1 MVYILLTDVEN
12 ILQTE
17 DTLFFSK
24 ISNNVKQFYSISIEK
39 LDIQYNEYLRSNNK
53 IFDPA
58 SIKIEKNS
66 TFLLKKLNVYA
77 KKKDINE
84 IYISTNGIWIIAKVV
99 NADLISNTLKIFI
112 IPENLEIIVTI
123 PPLNQKPKQY
133 YLYNTNNIE
142 KIQLEHF
149 EISKHKKDTFFF
161 FYQNSLYDCNIITK
175 AVSIIVTLDLEI
187 GCFCFT
193 NNQSTIIFG
202 TRQGIILFYD
212 KKSDVVIKSIKS
224 ISNVIKKIFVND
236 IETSL
241 LIFVPSNLCVN
252 YTIMKKRKC
261 IRLH

>member
-84 IYISTNGIWIIAKVV
+84 IYISTNGI
-99 NADLISNTLKIFI
+99 
-112 IPENLEIIVTI
+112 
-123 PPLNQKPKQY
+123 
-133 YLYNTNNIE
+133 
-142 KIQLEHF
+142 
-149 EISKHKKDTFFF
+149 
-161 FYQNSLYDCNIITK
+161 
-175 AVSIIVTLDLEI
+175 
-187 GCFCFT
+187 
-193 NNQSTIIFG
+193 
-202 TRQGIILFYD
+202 
-212 KKSDVVIKSIKS
+212 
-224 ISNVIKKIFVND
+224 
-236 IETSL
+236 
-241 LIFVPSNLCVN
+241 
-252 YTIMKKRKC
+252 
-261 IRLH
+261 